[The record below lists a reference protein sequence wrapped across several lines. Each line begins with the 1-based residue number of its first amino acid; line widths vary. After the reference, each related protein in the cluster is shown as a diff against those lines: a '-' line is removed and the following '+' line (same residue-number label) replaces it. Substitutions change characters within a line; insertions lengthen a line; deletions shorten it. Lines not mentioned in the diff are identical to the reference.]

1 MANINGQGL
10 EALAVRRAAM
20 TDADKV
26 RYRVYRT
33 QHEYIAVIAESALM
47 AVKVSGIAEP
57 LRIVRDLP
65 TEGVAIHAE
74 RMVSGDSGQ
83 RVNLGLEKLAKETQY
98 VAASAQQGESKGDF
112 VPMRLR
118 DLDQK
123 RGRAMRIL
131 SPQDLETI
139 AAVVLPRVPP
149 SQAPA
154 VPEPIDPVEEMAP
167 EPVAEDP
174 AQEPALTSDVLTPGQ
189 VAALL
194 NE

>member
-1 MANINGQGL
+1 MAKINGNGLGQGL
-10 EALAVRRAAM
+10 EALAVRRTAM
-20 TDADKV
+20 ADADKV

-33 QHEYIAVIAESALM
+33 PTEFIAVIAESALM

-83 RVNLGLEKLAKETQY
+83 RVNLGLEKPARETQY
-98 VAASAQQGESKGDF
+98 VATSADPGEPKDAF
-112 VPMRLR
+112 VPMRIR

-139 AAVVLPRVPP
+139 TAALPPRA
-149 SQAPA
+149 SQ
-154 VPEPIDPVEEMAP
+154 
-167 EPVAEDP
+167 
-174 AQEPALTSDVLTPGQ
+174 AQEPAAPTPIERVVEVMPEPTSEPAATSDTLTPDQ